1 MAQVPQVLIIQS
13 AEPPYVLKGL
23 ECLKQSAL
31 FGNPRF
37 TIFCRNRPEI
47 LGSLQG
53 HPMLS
58 QILIHSE
65 AQDSWHHWRTLRDER
80 FDAVVLFLT
89 GDPSYWKVKIFAFL
103 LGQRRLLIFDECGDW
118 FFFNLRQWLS
128 LIARRVR
135 ERPSPGAGTRW
146 SRSTRILV
154 SLALKSVIFPFRFLW
169 LLLVWLRLR
178 FAGRRWS
185 RECDDGSL

>member
-1 MAQVPQVLIIQS
+1 MTRVTQVLIVQS

-23 ECLKQSAL
+23 ERLKQSAP
-31 FGNPRF
+31 FENPRF
-37 TIFCRNRPEI
+37 TIFSRNRPEI
-47 LGSLQG
+47 LGSFQG

-65 AQDSWHHWRTLRDER
+65 AQDTWHHWRTLREQH

-103 LGQRRLLIFDECGDW
+103 LRQRRLLIFDESCDW

-128 LIARRVR
+128 LISRRMR
-135 ERPSPGAGTRW
+135 ERPYPGASSRW

-154 SLALKSVIFPFRFLW
+154 SFALKSVIFPFRFLW

-178 FAGRRWS
+178 FAGRRLA
-185 RECDDGSL
+185 RE